1 VRRAPGA
8 RRSRRRWAIAGVGIL
23 ALLSQG
29 CARMTDGELQFVAY
43 ERSGG
48 QVPTYRPSARIDTAT
63 LSANDRAA
71 LEKLV
76 KSADVLHQPQAF
88 AAPRI
93 PDSFE
98 YRLTV
103 GYTNQTR
110 TIVFHDQDGHPQ
122 SLDALVNWIKAHGQR

>member
-1 VRRAPGA
+1 MADDP
-8 RRSRRRWAIAGVGIL
+8 
-23 ALLSQG
+23 
-29 CARMTDGELQFVAY
+29 LQFVAY

-48 QVPTYRPSARIDTAT
+48 QVPTLKPSGRIEADKLTAR
-63 LSANDRAA
+63 DRAE

-76 KSADVLHQPQAF
+76 KSADVLHQPTT
-88 AAPRI
+88 AAASRI

-103 GYTNQTR
+103 GYADQTR

-122 SLDALVNWIKAHGQR
+122 SLDTLVNWIKAHEQR

>member
-1 VRRAPGA
+1 MADSP
-8 RRSRRRWAIAGVGIL
+8 
-23 ALLSQG
+23 
-29 CARMTDGELQFVAY
+29 LQFVAY

-48 QVPTYRPSARIDTAT
+48 QVPTLKPSGRVEAAGLT
-63 LSANDRAA
+63 SKDRAE
-71 LEKLV
+71 LEQLV
-76 KSADVLHQPQAF
+76 KNADVMHQPETV
-88 AAPRI
+88 AAARV

-103 GYTNQTR
+103 GYADQTR